1 MVAGEMDRCDRQRAD
16 RNHDP
21 ADARPICRVPGPDH
35 RIGAVEELSARPRFG
50 KCFRRVAK
58 KNAEQSWV
66 PVAPELQAYLDDL
79 TRTSLNIAARTD
91 GMPWDNEKQ
100 MQTAVSHYLR
110 RLEKQA

>member
-1 MVAGEMDRCDRQRAD
+1 
-16 RNHDP
+16 
-21 ADARPICRVPGPDH
+21 
-35 RIGAVEELSARPRFG
+35 
-50 KCFRRVAK
+50 
-58 KNAEQSWV
+58 V